1 MGQKAPD
8 AGRTHA
14 QGRSVREPLRRDD
27 ANKTHLRRW
36 PTVHSRTRRRERKA
50 RRPSG
55 GRIRERRPIVKPARP
70 RAMRTTTR
78 ARVRVIS
85 SYETFCVVR
94 SLVCVRTRTRDAPR
108 RRRRVTIERSRRGAS
123 GGALA
128 VGTPPPRARAR
139 FLVAS
144 FFFFSPFSPIAI
156 SRSRDLAKSRATVG
170 VVEVEKVEKVDM
182 GPAWASLRGDHGD
195 EKTVGEGRRAQ
206 GESGGAAR
214 RARSHAQS
222 HDSGCRTPRRGTARR
237 GGSDED
243 GESSHRRARARRAG
257 PPQT

>member
-8 AGRTHA
+8 AARTDA

-50 RRPSG
+50 QRPSG

-70 RAMRTTTR
+70 RAMRTTTC

-85 SYETFCVVR
+85 SYETLCVVR

-156 SRSRDLAKSRATVG
+156 SRSREIAKSR
-170 VVEVEKVEKVDM
+170 
-182 GPAWASLRGDHGD
+182 S
-195 EKTVGEGRRAQ
+195 GRTAK
-206 GESGGAAR
+206 R
-214 RARSHAQS
+214 RKKK
-222 HDSGCRTPRRGTARR
+222 PPETA
-237 GGSDED
+237 
-243 GESSHRRARARRAG
+243 RARAEGGCRRRGHPPKPPFASVRSSLDDADAARPGSSSERKRASERRRAFR
-257 PPQT
+257 TN

>member
-8 AGRTHA
+8 AARTDA

-50 RRPSG
+50 QRPSG

-85 SYETFCVVR
+85 SYETLCVVR

-156 SRSRDLAKSRATVG
+156 SRFREIAISRATVG

-182 GPAWASLRGDHGD
+182 GRFRAH
-195 EKTVGEGRRAQ
+195 EGFRV
-206 GESGGAAR
+206 
-214 RARSHAQS
+214 
-222 HDSGCRTPRRGTARR
+222 
-237 GGSDED
+237 
-243 GESSHRRARARRAG
+243 
-257 PPQT
+257 

>member
-1 MGQKAPD
+1 MPG
-8 AGRTHA
+8 
-14 QGRSVREPLRRDD
+14 E
-27 ANKTHLRRW
+27 
-36 PTVHSRTRRRERKA
+36 RTRRVSQSANRFGATTRIKRTCVDGQPCTHEHADASTKLSES
-50 RRPSG
+50 SG

-70 RAMRTTTR
+70 RAMRTATR

-85 SYETFCVVR
+85 SYETLCVVR

-108 RRRRVTIERSRRGAS
+108 RRRRVTIECSRRGAS

-156 SRSRDLAKSRATVG
+156 SRSRKIAKSRATVG

-182 GPAWASLRGDHGD
+182 GRF
-195 EKTVGEGRRAQ
+195 RAFRVFAP
-206 GESGGAAR
+206 S
-214 RARSHAQS
+214 
-222 HDSGCRTPRRGTARR
+222 TAN
-237 GGSDED
+237 
-243 GESSHRRARARRAG
+243 
-257 PPQT
+257 Q

>member
-70 RAMRTTTR
+70 RAMRTATR

-156 SRSRDLAKSRATVG
+156 SRSREIAISRATVG

-182 GPAWASLRGDHGD
+182 GPA
-195 EKTVGEGRRAQ
+195 
-206 GESGGAAR
+206 
-214 RARSHAQS
+214 
-222 HDSGCRTPRRGTARR
+222 
-237 GGSDED
+237 
-243 GESSHRRARARRAG
+243 
-257 PPQT
+257 

>member
-8 AGRTHA
+8 AGRTDA
-14 QGRSVREPLRRDD
+14 QGQSVREPLRRDD
-27 ANKTHLRRW
+27 ANKTYLRRW

-55 GRIRERRPIVKPARP
+55 GRIRERRPIVKPARS

-139 FLVAS
+139 FPVAS

-156 SRSRDLAKSRATVG
+156 SRSRDLARQSKRAISIVARCEPLVVASSARRAATSIGTRARAARAARVRPGRKRTTRGRARRDVGTSRSGATVGITRATVG
-170 VVEVEKVEKVDM
+170 I
-182 GPAWASLRGDHGD
+182 
-195 EKTVGEGRRAQ
+195 
-206 GESGGAAR
+206 
-214 RARSHAQS
+214 
-222 HDSGCRTPRRGTARR
+222 TPRRLG
-237 GGSDED
+237 
-243 GESSHRRARARRAG
+243 
-257 PPQT
+257 

>member
-8 AGRTHA
+8 AARTDA

-27 ANKTHLRRW
+27 ANKTHPRRW

-50 RRPSG
+50 QRPSG

-70 RAMRTTTR
+70 RAMRTATR

-85 SYETFCVVR
+85 SYETLCVVR

-128 VGTPPPRARAR
+128 VGTPPSARARA
-139 FLVAS
+139 VS
-144 FFFFSPFSPIAI
+144 GGFFFLLFALLPDRDLAI
-156 SRSRDLAKSRATVG
+156 SRDRDLARDGWRPRSRESRCGSRVG
-170 VVEVEKVEKVDM
+170 VT
-182 GPAWASLRGDHGD
+182 S
-195 EKTVGEGRRAQ
+195 RR
-206 GESGGAAR
+206 
-214 RARSHAQS
+214 
-222 HDSGCRTPRRGTARR
+222 PW
-237 GGSDED
+237 
-243 GESSHRRARARRAG
+243 
-257 PPQT
+257 

>member
-1 MGQKAPD
+1 M
-8 AGRTHA
+8 
-14 QGRSVREPLRRDD
+14 
-27 ANKTHLRRW
+27 
-36 PTVHSRTRRRERKA
+36 
-50 RRPSG
+50 
-55 GRIRERRPIVKPARP
+55 PARP

-85 SYETFCVVR
+85 SYETLCVVH

-144 FFFFSPFSPIAI
+144 VFFFSPFSPIAI
-156 SRSRDLAKSRATVG
+156 SRSRDLAISRATVG

-182 GPAWASLRGDHGD
+182 GR
-195 EKTVGEGRRAQ
+195 
-206 GESGGAAR
+206 
-214 RARSHAQS
+214 
-222 HDSGCRTPRRGTARR
+222 
-237 GGSDED
+237 
-243 GESSHRRARARRAG
+243 HRVQTSTRARARGRNSPRGLSENSKPPGERLGLADESPRARARA
-257 PPQT
+257 